1 VNRQHFAHGLAPAAD
16 HHFEKPCSVGVRFV
30 GEIQTIQTTSLYFM
44 ASVIRI
50 ITSIY
55 FSNGIVLYVQDI
67 LCEAVSVLTSY
78 EDGVVI
84 LALLKETVE
93 FTSLMQNGAKQH
105 IFFSLISRLILHI
118 FHIFNWHKSTSNPNT
133 RKRVFIYRV
142 FHE

>member
-1 VNRQHFAHGLAPAAD
+1 
-16 HHFEKPCSVGVRFV
+16 
-30 GEIQTIQTTSLYFM
+30 M

-67 LCEAVSVLTSY
+67 LCDAVSVLTSY
-78 EDGVVI
+78 EDGVVM

-105 IFFSLISRLILHI
+105 FFFLWLVDLFYIFFIFLIGINLLAIRTPENVYLYTGYFTMIMSPTKCNTQYICNANVNICFLI
-118 FHIFNWHKSTSNPNT
+118 
-133 RKRVFIYRV
+133 
-142 FHE
+142 